1 MGARYFGAAVRR
13 REDPRFLRGEARYV
27 DDVTLPAVLHA
38 AFLRAPHAHAR
49 IAGIDT
55 AAAKALPGVAAV
67 FTFRDLERWM
77 KPLPIFG
84 APPPGLAA
92 AITFDLR
99 QAPQWAL
106 CRDRA
111 RYVGEAVVMVVA
123 ESRARAED
131 AVDLIE
137 VEWEPLPPV
146 ADIVGAGEAGSPLI
160 HPEWG
165 TNVAGSLTHAIGHP
179 DAAVARAD
187 LVVSEDFRIQRYLRT
202 AIEGRV
208 R

>member
-13 REDPRFLRGEARYV
+13 REDPRFLRGEARFV
-27 DDVTLPAVLHA
+27 DDVTLPGMLHA

-49 IAGIDT
+49 IVAIRT
-55 AAAKALPGVAAV
+55 EAARALPGVAAV
-67 FTFRDLERWM
+67 FAFRDLERWM
-77 KPLPIFG
+77 KPLPVFG

-123 ESRARAED
+123 ESRAQAED
-131 AVDLIE
+131 AVGLIE

-146 ADIVGAGEAGSPLI
+146 ADMVEAGEAGSPLI

-165 TNVAGSLTHAIGHP
+165 TNVAVSFTHAIGDP
-179 DAAVARAD
+179 
-187 LVVSEDFRIQRYLRT
+187 
-202 AIEGRV
+202 
-208 R
+208 